1 MLLSQAIEKFLN
13 DLKRKNYAD
22 NTIKDYSKRL
32 RIFRSW
38 LEDKYNC
45 QVYLSD
51 ITFNDVDDFL
61 NWQQEKGNSGSS
73 RNRDGYIISSF
84 YKYLFKRDIC
94 DNVAKKVEPV
104 KTRKKER
111 VYLTEKEMEELI
123 EAIDKPLIKI
133 VTIFLYQTGC
143 RINEA
148 LTLKLDDIDF
158 INNVIN
164 IRQAKGNKDRN
175 IALNQKLG
183 EELKYYLEEERPN
196 TDSDFVFATK
206 RSGSLSRGYYTTRL
220 KRSVKKTNIN
230 KNISAHSIRH
240 STAVA
245 LVKRGVDLPTIQKI
259 LGHENLQT
267 TSIYVHSDMT
277 RIRDALEAI

>member
-51 ITFNDVDDFL
+51 ITFNDIDSFL

-84 YKYLFKRDIC
+84 YKYLFKHDIC

-111 VYLTEKEMEELI
+111 VFLTEKEMEELI
-123 EAIDKPLIKI
+123 ETIDKPLIKI

-148 LTLKLDDIDF
+148 LSLKLSDIDF

-175 IALNQKLG
+175 IALNQKLKNH
-183 EELKYYLEEERPN
+183 LKDYLENIRPD
-196 TDSDFVFATK
+196 TDSEFVFATK
-206 RSGSLSRGYYTTRL
+206 RSGSLSRAYYTTRI
-220 KRSVKKTNIN
+220 KRSAKKTDIN
-230 KNISAHSIRH
+230 KNISAHTIRH

-245 LVKRGVDLPTIQKI
+245 LVKKGVDLPTIQKI
-259 LGHENLQT
+259 LGHENIQT